1 MEGIA
6 DWLARITWPL
16 VSRALSALGF
26 GTVTY
31 VGADTALTSALN
43 AAKAGFA
50 GMTADILAILSV
62 AGFFDA
68 MSIMSGGLV
77 SGLAWMVMK
86 RFALQT
92 TGAP

>member
-1 MEGIA
+1 MDGIA
-6 DWLARITWPL
+6 DWIARISWPL
-16 VSRALSALGF
+16 VTRVLSSLGF

-31 VGADTALTSALN
+31 VGADSALSSALT
-43 AAKAGFA
+43 AAKNAFV
-50 GMTADILAILSV
+50 GMSADVLQLVAM

-68 MSIMSGGLV
+68 MAIMSGGIV

-92 TGAP
+92 GAA